1 MRTFWLAIGFGGQ
14 IVFSARFLWQ
24 WLASEK
30 AKKSVVPIAFW
41 WLSIAGAALLLSY
54 AIYRKDPVF
63 IVGQLFGFIV
73 YTRNLYF
80 IFKERKRLSAND
92 AVS

>member
-1 MRTFWLAIGFGGQ
+1 MRTFWLIIGFAGQ

-41 WLSIAGAALLLSY
+41 WLSIGGAALLLAY

-63 IVGQLFGFIV
+63 IVGQLFGFVV
-73 YTRNLYF
+73 YTRNLWF
-80 IFKERKRLSAND
+80 IFRERRNLSADGAAN
-92 AVS
+92 